1 MILSK
6 KKKVNIKKT
15 QKTIHNSLASIEI
28 AIFEIYREIIVL
40 D

>member
-6 KKKVNIKKT
+6 KKKKSKHKKK
-15 QKTIHNSLASIEI
+15 KTIHNSLASIEI